1 MISMVSDF
9 DAKIVKGEGRKTN
22 LFDFFAEPHPLFSK
36 DTKRRGPRQMKTEF
50 SRFDVAGLPAVLPL
64 PGGAPASA
72 SAGKPSAA
80 PRPLSVAAGCRICM
94 VLSGL
99 RAGRRRVGRHDA
111 PCADIGPLRL
121 QGDRP
126 NLSPIFHY
134 FVRILYFC
142 ETEKTIKIKKTYTYG
157 KSL

>member
-9 DAKIVKGEGRKTN
+9 DAKIRKGEGRKTN
-22 LFDFFAEPHPLFSK
+22 LFDFFA
-36 DTKRRGPRQMKTEF
+36 
-50 SRFDVAGLPAVLPL
+50 GLPAVLPL
-64 PGGAPASA
+64 PGAPASA
-72 SAGKPSAA
+72 SAGKPTAA

-99 RAGRRRVGRHDA
+99 RAGRRGAGRHDA
-111 PCADIGPLRL
+111 PRAGIGPLRP

-142 ETEKTIKIKKTYTYG
+142 ETEKTTE
-157 KSL
+157 